1 MNSIESAYIA
11 FDADDP
17 EDYVAMS
24 VADRDFSE
32 VGDVSILPDDALQK
46 RTIHLANRKNPP
58 TKRKSWASCSPI
70 EI

>member
-1 MNSIESAYIA
+1 MAIESAYTA

-32 VGDVSILPDDALQK
+32 VGDVSILPDEALQNAQFI
-46 RTIHLANRKNPP
+46 RQTSKNPP